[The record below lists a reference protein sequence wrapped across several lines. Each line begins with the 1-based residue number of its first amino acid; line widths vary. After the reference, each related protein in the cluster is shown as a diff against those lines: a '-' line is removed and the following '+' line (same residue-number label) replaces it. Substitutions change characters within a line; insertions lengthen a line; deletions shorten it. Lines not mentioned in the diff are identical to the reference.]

1 MRRRSARYREHFGLV
16 RGWRY
21 GLLDRPG
28 AQGTMTVSI
37 DGYPKLVL
45 RRGDLNMRT
54 LCHILCEAGYDFPFS
69 VDPSPDWIIDAG
81 ANTGMASVYFAKWYP
96 HAKIVAIEPDPHNFE
111 LLQRNTSRY
120 GIQVACI
127 QGSSGLGPAQST

>member
-45 RRGDLNMRT
+45 RRGDLDMRT

-81 ANTGMASVYFAKWYP
+81 GEYWDGQCVLCQMVS
-96 HAKIVAIEPDPHNFE
+96 
-111 LLQRNTSRY
+111 
-120 GIQVACI
+120 AC
-127 QGSSGLGPAQST
+127 QDCCYRAGSP

>member
-45 RRGDLNMRT
+45 RRGDLNNRT
-54 LCHILCEAGYDFPFS
+54 FCHILCEAGYHFPFS
-69 VDPSPDWIIDAG
+69 VGPSPDWIFVAG
-81 ANTGMASVYFAKWYP
+81 ADTGMARVAFSKLDP
-96 HAKIVAIEPDPHNFE
+96 HAQLFSIAPDPHNSVI
-111 LLQRNTSRY
+111 LPTHTSR
-120 GIQVACI
+120 A
-127 QGSSGLGPAQST
+127 